1 MVDLKYDIQ
10 NIIYK
15 TNLAWLGHVCKLPD
29 DSLVKRS
36 VKEEFKKKRGR
47 GRPPKK
53 WTDIFIS
60 DRYYI
65 VPTHFHCPKIYKRLL
80 QREKTCEYKVGE
92 TSTGVCSKV
101 K

>member
-36 VKEEFKKKRGR
+36 VKEEFKKK
-47 GRPPKK
+47 
-53 WTDIFIS
+53 
-60 DRYYI
+60 
-65 VPTHFHCPKIYKRLL
+65 
-80 QREKTCEYKVGE
+80 
-92 TSTGVCSKV
+92 
-101 K
+101 